1 MNASG
6 DLYEGPP
13 SAVGNRTQDGILP
26 HLNSFEVRLEERCI
40 VISSLLLCFLAQQA
54 RAQAPPPAPAV
65 APAQAPAPAPAKLI
79 PAAGPGAVASGPV
92 DETPVVTHHEINV
105 NGQTLGYT
113 ATAAQMPIK
122 AANGDN
128 EAHMFYVAYTLD
140 GVADSARRPLTF
152 AFNGGPG
159 SASIW
164 VHMGAMGPREPQLLD
179 NGDMPPPPFKLI
191 DNPNTWL
198 DQTDLIFIDPVGTGY
213 SRARNEEIARRMD
226 SLQGDLQS
234 VAEFIRLYMTR
245 TDRWKS
251 PVFIAG
257 ESYGTMRAA
266 GLAGRLIDEGI
277 ALNGIV
283 LMSTILNFAT
293 ERPNLTNSLAYAV
306 QLPTFAAD
314 AFYHKKLPAE
324 LQRDLNTTLK
334 EVENWAMTGYIQ
346 ALDKGSRI
354 SAAERKAA
362 IDKLARYT
370 GLDPRYID
378 GSDLR
383 IDVQHFQRELLR
395 DQRLIIGRLDGRL
408 TGPAPLTEAER
419 AEYDPSNTLPEPA
432 FRAAFLQYVRGEL
445 GYKSDMMYYISG
457 GIMPWNWNSDNNY
470 AQTGS
475 LLYDAFAKNPYMKL
489 LVCAGYFDLATPYFA
504 AEYNLDHIGLHPD
517 MLKRVSWQFYRAGHM
532 MYIEKDS
539 AGKLKHDVGEF
550 LHSAMPHE

>member
-1 MNASG
+1 MI
-6 DLYEGPP
+6 P
-13 SAVGNRTQDGILP
+13 SLP
-26 HLNSFEVRLEERCI
+26 
-40 VISSLLLCFLAQQA
+40 LLFSALLLAQQPQPQNPSPAPGANPPQVA
-54 RAQAPPPAPAV
+54 RPETPPAPA
-65 APAQAPAPAPAKLI
+65 PSKPTT
-79 PAAGPGAVASGPV
+79 AAGPGAVAAGTI
-92 DETPVVTHHEINV
+92 DETPSVTHHEISI
-105 NGQTLGYT
+105 NGQTLRYT
-113 ATAAQMPIK
+113 ATAAQMPIS
-122 AANGDN
+122 AASGDN

-140 GVADSARRPLTF
+140 GADASRRPLTF

-164 VHMGAMGPREPQLLD
+164 VHMGAMGPRKPRLMD
-179 NGDMPPPPFKLI
+179 DGNMPPPPFQLI

-198 DQTDLIFIDPVGTGY
+198 DQTDLVFIDPVGTGY
-213 SRARNEEIARRMD
+213 SRAKNEEVARRMN

-266 GLAGRLIDEGI
+266 GLAGRLIDQGI

-283 LMSTILNFAT
+283 LISTILNFAT
-293 ERPNLTNSLAYAV
+293 ERPNLSNSLAYAV

-314 AFYHKKLPAE
+314 AFYHKKLPAD
-324 LQRDLNTTLK
+324 LQKDLNSTLK
-334 EVENWAMTGYIQ
+334 EVETWALTGYLP
-346 ALDKGSRI
+346 ALDKGSRLTP
-354 SAAERKAA
+354 AERKAA

-370 GLDPRYID
+370 GLDARYID

-383 IDVQHFQRELLR
+383 IDVQHFTRELLR
-395 DQRLIIGRLDGRL
+395 DQRRIAGRLDGRL
-408 TGPAPLTEAER
+408 TGPAPLTEGER
-419 AEYDPSNTLPEPA
+419 SDYDPANTLPEPA

-445 GYKSDMMYYISG
+445 GYKSDLMYYISD
-457 GIMPWNWNSDNNY
+457 GIFPWNWNSDNNY
-470 AQTGS
+470 AQTGT

-517 MLKRVSWQFYRAGHM
+517 MLGRVSWQFYRAGHM
-532 MYIEKDS
+532 MYIDKES

-550 LHSAMPHE
+550 LHSAMPRE

>member
-1 MNASG
+1 MI
-6 DLYEGPP
+6 P
-13 SAVGNRTQDGILP
+13 SLP
-26 HLNSFEVRLEERCI
+26 
-40 VISSLLLCFLAQQA
+40 LLLSALLLAQQPQPQNPSPAPATNPPQTA
-54 RAQAPPPAPAV
+54 RPETPPAPA
-65 APAQAPAPAPAKLI
+65 PSKPTT
-79 PAAGPGAVASGPV
+79 AAGPGAVAAGTI
-92 DETPVVTHHEINV
+92 DETPSVTHHEIAI
-105 NGQTLGYT
+105 NGQTLRYT
-113 ATAAQMPIK
+113 ATAAQMPIN
-122 AANGDN
+122 AASGDN

-140 GVADSARRPLTF
+140 GADASRRPLTF

-164 VHMGAMGPREPQLLD
+164 VHMGAMGPRKPRLMD
-179 NGDMPPPPFKLI
+179 DGNMPPPPFQLI

-198 DQTDLIFIDPVGTGY
+198 DQTDLVFIDPVGTGY
-213 SRARNEEIARRMD
+213 SRAKNEEVARRMN

-266 GLAGRLIDEGI
+266 GLAGRLIDQGI

-283 LMSTILNFAT
+283 LISTILNFAT
-293 ERPNLTNSLAYAV
+293 ERPNLSNSLAYAV

-314 AFYHKKLPAE
+314 AFYHKKLPAD
-324 LQRDLNTTLK
+324 LQKDLNSTLK
-334 EVENWAMTGYIQ
+334 EVETWALTGYLP
-346 ALDKGSRI
+346 ALDKGSRLTP
-354 SAAERKAA
+354 AERKAA

-370 GLDPRYID
+370 GLDARYID

-383 IDVQHFQRELLR
+383 IDVQHFTRELLR
-395 DQRLIIGRLDGRL
+395 DQRRIAGRLDGRL
-408 TGPAPLTEAER
+408 TGPAPLNEGER
-419 AEYDPSNTLPEPA
+419 SDYDPSNTLPEPA
-432 FRAAFLQYVRGEL
+432 FRSAFLQYVRGEL
-445 GYKSDMMYYISG
+445 GYKSDMMYYISD
-457 GIMPWNWNSDNNY
+457 GIFPWNWNSDNNY
-470 AQTGS
+470 AQTGT

-517 MLKRVSWQFYRAGHM
+517 MLGRVSWQFYRAGHM
-532 MYIEKDS
+532 MYIDKES

-550 LHSAMPHE
+550 LHSAMPRE

>member
-1 MNASG
+1 M
-6 DLYEGPP
+6 
-13 SAVGNRTQDGILP
+13 
-26 HLNSFEVRLEERCI
+26 
-40 VISSLLLCFLAQQA
+40 ISSLLLLFLSQLLAQQP
-54 RAQAPPPAPAV
+54 QPQNPFPAPGTNPQQAARPEA
-65 APAQAPAPAPAKLI
+65 APTPAPAK
-79 PAAGPGAVASGPV
+79 PAAATGPGAVAVGSI
-92 DETPVVTHHEINV
+92 DETPSVTHHEISV
-105 NGQTLGYT
+105 GGQTLRYT
-113 ATAAQMPIK
+113 ATAAQMPIN

-140 GVADSARRPLTF
+140 AVADSSHRPLTF

-164 VHMGAMGPREPQLLD
+164 VHMGAMGPRKPQLMD
-179 NGDMPPPPFKLI
+179 DGNMPPPPFKLI

-198 DQTDLIFIDPVGTGY
+198 DQTDLVFIDPVGTGY
-213 SRARNEEIARRMD
+213 SRAKNEGIARRMN

-234 VAEFIRLYMTR
+234 VAEFIRMYMTR

-266 GLAGRLIDEGI
+266 GLAGRLIDQGI

-293 ERPNLTNSLAYAV
+293 ERPNLSNSMAYAV

-314 AFYHKKLPAE
+314 AFYHKKLPAD
-324 LQRDLNTTLK
+324 LQKDLNTTLK
-334 EVENWAMTGYIQ
+334 EAENWALTGYIQ

-354 SAAERKAA
+354 SPAERKAA
-362 IDKLARYT
+362 IEKLARYT
-370 GLDPRYID
+370 GLEPRYID

-383 IDVQHFQRELLR
+383 IDVQHFTRELMR
-395 DQRLIIGRLDGRL
+395 DQHQIVGRLDGRL
-408 TGPAPLTEAER
+408 MGPAPLTESER
-419 AEYDPSNTLPEPA
+419 SDYDPSNTLPEPA
-432 FRAAFLQYVRGEL
+432 FRAAFLQYVRGDL
-445 GYKSDMMYYISG
+445 GYKSDMMYYISD

-470 AQTGS
+470 AQTGT

-489 LVCAGYFDLATPYFA
+489 LVCAGYFDLATPYFG
-504 AEYNLDHIGLHPD
+504 AEYNLDHIGLHPE
-517 MLKRVSWQFYRAGHM
+517 MVNRVSWQFYRAGHM
-532 MYIEKDS
+532 MYIDKDS

-550 LHSAMPHE
+550 LHGALPRE